1 MSMQDPLSD
10 MLTRIRNAGM
20 ASLTEVKMP
29 SSNIKK
35 AVADVLKEEGF
46 IKAYEESGNGAIKEL
61 VVELKYY
68 RKKPVIEGI
77 RRISKPSCRIY
88 CGSTEVPKIKNGL
101 GIVVLSTPKG
111 VISGKKAAEMNVG
124 GEIICYVW

>member
-29 SSNIKK
+29 FSNIKK

-46 IKAYEESGNGAIKEL
+46 IKAYKESGDGAIKEL
-61 VVELKYY
+61 AVELKYY

-88 CGSTEVPKIKNGL
+88 CGSTEVPKVKNGL

>member
-20 ASLTEVKMP
+20 ASLIEVKMP
-29 SSNIKK
+29 SSIMKK

-46 IKAYEESGNGAIKEL
+46 IKGYNESGNGVIKEL

-88 CGSTEVPKIKNGL
+88 CGSTQVPKVKNGL

>member
-20 ASLTEVKMP
+20 ASLKEVLLP
-29 SSNIKK
+29 TSNLKK
-35 AVADVLKEEGF
+35 AVTSVLKEEGF
-46 IKAYEESGNGAIKEL
+46 IEDFTEVGEGVKKEL
-61 VVELKYY
+61 VIKLKYHK
-68 RKKPVIEGI
+68 KKPVIEGI

-88 CGSTEVPKIKNGL
+88 CGSTQIPKIRNGL
-101 GIVVLSTPKG
+101 GLVVLSTPQG
-111 VISGKKAAEMNVG
+111 VISGKKAAELNVG

>member
-29 SSNIKK
+29 FSNIKK

-46 IKAYEESGNGAIKEL
+46 IKAYKENGDGAIKEL
-61 VVELKYY
+61 AVELKYY

-88 CGSTEVPKIKNGL
+88 CGSTEVPKVKNGL

>member
-20 ASLTEVKMP
+20 ASLKEVSMP
-29 SSNIKK
+29 SSNLKK
-35 AVADVLKEEGF
+35 AVSAVLKEEGF
-46 IKAYEESGNGAIKEL
+46 IADFAEVGEGVKKEI
-61 VVELKYY
+61 VVQLKYY
-68 RKKPVIEGI
+68 KKKPVIEGI

-88 CGSTEVPKIKNGL
+88 CGSTQVPKVKNGL
-101 GIVVLSTPKG
+101 GLVILSTPIG
-111 VISGKKAAEMNVG
+111 VISGKKAAELNVG

>member
-20 ASLTEVKMP
+20 ASLKEVKMP
-29 SSNIKK
+29 SSNMKK
-35 AVADVLKEEGF
+35 AIADVLKEEGF
-46 IKAYEESGNGAIKEL
+46 IKTYKESGSGAVKEL
-61 VVELKYY
+61 DVELKYY

-88 CGSTEVPKIKNGL
+88 CGSTEVPKVKNGL

-111 VISGKKAAEMNVG
+111 VISGKKAAELNVG

>member
-20 ASLTEVKMP
+20 ASSKEVSMP
-29 SSNIKK
+29 SSNLKK
-35 AVADVLKEEGF
+35 AVAAILKEEGF
-46 IKAYEESGNGAIKEL
+46 VADFAEKSEGVKKEL
-61 VVELKYY
+61 TIQLKYHK
-68 RKKPVIEGI
+68 KKPLIEGI

-88 CGSTEVPKIKNGL
+88 CGSTQIPKVRNGL
-101 GIVVLSTPKG
+101 GLVILSTPQG
-111 VISGKKAAEMNVG
+111 VISGKKAAELNVG

>member
-20 ASLTEVKMP
+20 ASLKEVTAP
-29 SSNIKK
+29 SSNLKM
-35 AVADVLKEEGF
+35 AVAAILKEEGF
-46 IKAYEESGNGAIKEL
+46 IADFAETCEGVKKEILIK
-61 VVELKYY
+61 LKYH
-68 RKKPVIEGI
+68 KKQPVIEGI

-88 CGSTEVPKIKNGL
+88 CGSTQVPKVRNGL
-101 GIVVLSTPKG
+101 GLVILSTPKG
-111 VISGKKAAEMNVG
+111 VISGKKAAELNVG

>member
-29 SSNIKK
+29 SSVMKK
-35 AVADVLKEEGF
+35 AVADVLKGEGF
-46 IKAYEESGNGAIKEL
+46 IKGYSENGVTKEL
-61 VVELKYY
+61 VVELKYH
-68 RKKPVIEGI
+68 RKKHVIEGI
-77 RRISKPSCRIY
+77 RRISKSSCRIY
-88 CGSTEVPKIKNGL
+88 CRSTQVPKVKNGL
-101 GIVVLSTPKG
+101 GVVVLSTPQG

>member
-29 SSNIKK
+29 SSNMKK

-46 IKAYEESGNGAIKEL
+46 IKTYKEGGDGAIKEL
-61 VVELKYY
+61 VVGLKYY

-88 CGSTEVPKIKNGL
+88 CGSTEIPKVKNGL

>member
-20 ASLTEVKMP
+20 ASLAEVKMP
-29 SSNIKK
+29 SSNMKK

-46 IKAYEESGNGAIKEL
+46 IKDYKENGNGAAREL
-61 VVELKYY
+61 VIDLKYY
-68 RKKPVIEGI
+68 HKKPVIEGI

-88 CGSTEVPKIKNGL
+88 CGSTQIPKVKNGL
-101 GIVVLSTPKG
+101 GIVVLSTPSG
-111 VISGKKAAEMNVG
+111 VISGKKAAEMHVG

>member
-20 ASLTEVKMP
+20 ASSKEVSMP
-29 SSNIKK
+29 SSNLKK
-35 AVADVLKEEGF
+35 AVAAILKEEGF
-46 IKAYEESGNGAIKEL
+46 VADFAEKSEGVKKEL
-61 VVELKYY
+61 TIQLKYHK
-68 RKKPVIEGI
+68 KKPLIEGI

-88 CGSTEVPKIKNGL
+88 CGSTQVPKVRNGL
-101 GIVVLSTPKG
+101 GLVILSTPQG
-111 VISGKKAAEMNVG
+111 VISGKKAAELNVG

>member
-20 ASLTEVKMP
+20 ASLVEVKMP
-29 SSNIKK
+29 SSNMKK

-46 IKAYEESGNGAIKEL
+46 IKAYKENGDGAIKEL

-88 CGSTEVPKIKNGL
+88 CGSTEVPRVKNGL

-111 VISGKKAAEMNVG
+111 VISGKKAADMNVG

>member
-29 SSNIKK
+29 SSIMKK
-35 AVADVLKEEGF
+35 AVADVLREEGF
-46 IKAYEESGNGAIKEL
+46 IKAYNESGDGVKKEL

-88 CGSTEVPKIKNGL
+88 CGSTEIPKVKNGL

>member
-20 ASLTEVKMP
+20 ASLKEVSMP
-29 SSNIKK
+29 SSNLKK
-35 AVADVLKEEGF
+35 AVIAILKEEGF
-46 IKAYEESGNGAIKEL
+46 IADFAEAGEGVKKEITIQ
-61 VVELKYY
+61 LKYH
-68 RKKPVIEGI
+68 KKQPVIEGI

-88 CGSTEVPKIKNGL
+88 CGSTEVPKVRNGL
-101 GIVVLSTPKG
+101 GLVILSTPQG
-111 VISGKKAAEMNVG
+111 VISGKKAAELNVG

>member
-29 SSNIKK
+29 SSIMKK

-46 IKAYEESGNGAIKEL
+46 IKAYNENGDGVKKEL

-88 CGSTEVPKIKNGL
+88 CGSTEVPKVKNGL
-101 GIVVLSTPKG
+101 GIVILSTPKG

>member
-20 ASLTEVKMP
+20 ASLKEVSLPASKL
-29 SSNIKK
+29 KK
-35 AVADVLKEEGF
+35 AVASVLKEEGF
-46 IKAYEESGNGAIKEL
+46 IGDMTEVGEGVKKTL
-61 VVELKYY
+61 VLKLKYH
-68 RKKPVIEGI
+68 KKSPVIEGI

-88 CGSTEVPKIKNGL
+88 CGNTQIPKVRNGL
-101 GIVVLSTPKG
+101 GLVVLSTPHG
-111 VISGKKAAEMNVG
+111 VISGKKAAEMNIG

>member
-20 ASLTEVKMP
+20 ASSKEVSMP

-35 AVADVLKEEGF
+35 AVAAILKEEGF
-46 IKAYEESGNGAIKEL
+46 IADFAEKSEGVKKEL
-61 VVELKYY
+61 TIQLKYHK
-68 RKKPVIEGI
+68 KKPLIEGI

-88 CGSTEVPKIKNGL
+88 CGSTQVPKVRNGL
-101 GIVVLSTPKG
+101 GLVILSTPQG
-111 VISGKKAAEMNVG
+111 VISGKKAAELNVG

>member
-29 SSNIKK
+29 SSNMKK

-46 IKAYEESGNGAIKEL
+46 IKACKESGSGAIKEL

-88 CGSTEVPKIKNGL
+88 CGSTEVPKVKNGL